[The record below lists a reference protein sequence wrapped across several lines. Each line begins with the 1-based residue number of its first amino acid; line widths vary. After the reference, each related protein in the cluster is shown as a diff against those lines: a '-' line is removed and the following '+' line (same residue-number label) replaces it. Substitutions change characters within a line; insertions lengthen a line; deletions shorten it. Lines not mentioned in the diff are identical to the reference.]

1 MRTLHRHVTVAL
13 GALLFLAVRAGS
25 EPPSASTSAA
35 QQRALAAGNFADR
48 QDFDFASR
56 GFLGT
61 RADPL
66 IRTADGR
73 TSWDLAAYD
82 FLKGEAPA
90 SVEPGL
96 WRQAQLL
103 ARHGL
108 FEVAP
113 GLYQVRGFDG
123 ANATFVRGRTGW
135 IVIDTLGSVETARAA
150 YDLVSEK
157 LGQRPVA
164 ALVYTHGHADHFAGA
179 GGLIAM
185 DEARSGRVKVVAPE
199 GFVEQLTENTLA
211 GPAMSRRSQ
220 YQFGAFLG
228 RGPEGQ
234 VSIGTG
240 LGVSRGTAGLIPP
253 NTIVSRTGETLTLD
267 GVRLEFQLTPGTESP
282 AEMNVYL
289 PDFRALCMAE
299 NANATMHGVLT
310 PRGSPVRDARLWAD
324 ELTRS
329 LRLYGD
335 RTDVVFAS
343 HAWPRFGRAAVVDYL
358 RKHRDAYK
366 FLHDQ
371 SVRLM
376 NQGLTGPE
384 IAERL
389 SLPPVL
395 GREWYNHGFYG
406 TMSFNS
412 RAVYQRYLGWYDGN
426 PVHLAPLPPERAAS
440 RYVDAMGGRDRVLE
454 RAQAAFDEGD
464 YAWAAELLDKL
475 VFSSGSDEAAKA
487 LLARAYEQLGYQ
499 SESPLWRNMYL
510 TGARELRQGPPPPA
524 PAGGSAGLL
533 AGMPL
538 SMMLD
543 VIAVRLDPVR
553 VGDAH
558 LTFAVHLMDTQE
570 REYVAIAHGVLVHE
584 PIAPPEPVEATFSLN
599 RADFA
604 GFAAGAPGA
613 LAAKVAS
620 GEVKVDG
627 DPAVL
632 GRLAGWLDDRPG
644 PPFAIVTP

>member
-1 MRTLHRHVTVAL
+1 MQTRDRHVAVAL
-13 GALLFLAVRAGS
+13 ALAFFLAVGAGS
-25 EPPSASTSAA
+25 EPPSASTVAA
-35 QQRALAAGNFADR
+35 QQQALAAGSFADR

-73 TSWDLAAYD
+73 TAWDLSAYD

-108 FEVAP
+108 FELTP

-135 IVIDTLGSVETARAA
+135 IVIDALGTAETARAA

-157 LGQRPVA
+157 LGRRPIA
-164 ALVYTHGHADHFAGA
+164 ALVYTHGHADHFGGS
-179 GGLIAM
+179 GGLIAA
-185 DEARSGRVKVVAPE
+185 DDARSGKVKVVAPA
-199 GFVEQLTENTLA
+199 GFIEQLTENTLA
-211 GPAMSRRSQ
+211 GPAMSRRSH
-220 YQFGAFLG
+220 YPFGAFLA

-234 VSIGTG
+234 VGIGIG
-240 LGVSRGTAGLIPP
+240 LGVARGTSGLVPP
-253 NTIVSRTGETLTLD
+253 NTIVSRTGEALTLD
-267 GVRLEFQLTPGTESP
+267 GVRLEFQLTPETESS
-282 AEMNVYL
+282 AEMNIYL
-289 PDFRALCMAE
+289 PDFNALCMAE
-299 NANATMHGVLT
+299 NANATMHNVLT
-310 PRGSPVRDARLWAD
+310 PRGSPVRDPRLWAD
-324 ELTRS
+324 ELTRAI
-329 LRLYGD
+329 RLYGD
-335 RTDVVFAS
+335 RTDVVFS
-343 HAWPRFGRAAVVDYL
+343 GHAWPRFGRAVVLDYL

-376 NQGLTGPE
+376 NRGLTGPE

-389 SLPPVL
+389 TLPPAL
-395 GREWYNHGFYG
+395 EREWYNHGFYG
-406 TMSFNS
+406 TTSFNS

-426 PVHLAPLPPERAAS
+426 PARLAPLPPEKAAA
-440 RYVDAMGGRDRVLE
+440 RYVEAMGGRDRVLE
-454 RAQAAFDEGD
+454 RAQAAYDAGD
-464 YAWAAELLDKL
+464 YAWAAELLDRL
-475 VFSSGSDEAAKA
+475 LFASGTDEAAKA
-487 LLARAYEQLGYQ
+487 LLARVYDQLGYQ
-499 SESPLWRNMYL
+499 SESALWRNMYL

-533 AGMPL
+533 GGMPL

-543 VIAVRLDPVR
+543 VLAVRLDPAR
-553 VGDAH
+553 VGDNR
-558 LTFAVHLMDTQE
+558 LTFAVHLEDTRE
-570 REYVAIAHGVLVHE
+570 REYVAIANGVLVHE
-584 PIAPPEPVEATFSLN
+584 PEPPPEPVQATFSLN

-604 GFAAGAPGA
+604 GFAAGAA

-620 GEVKVDG
+620 GEVKVEG

-632 GRLAGWLDDRPG
+632 GKLAGWLDERPG